1 MVTWGAVKGAP
12 DRGRSSRPLTAPHV
26 TYNRAGNEA
35 QRSSVGLRSL
45 VDSVFSSYWHAF
57 RDASELSASIIP
69 VRSQKY
75 IDRRFVPLRFS
86 KSCLQPPLLPGFY
99 PHSQGAT
106 WGPVHVGVRS
116 QTWPRHNRDG
126 ARLVW
131 VLPSDW
137 RSLGIWPFPA
147 VTRTRRVD
155 VVAAN
160 LSDNESASASSTYLL
175 FTGFCLFAIAS
186 VKFYGTWLGPA
197 YAAVACAVLISVP
210 V

>member
-1 MVTWGAVKGAP
+1 MLVLFRAVST
-12 DRGRSSRPLTAPHV
+12 RQSLHH
-26 TYNRAGNEA
+26 RAGNEA

-57 RDASELSASIIP
+57 RNASELSASIIP

-106 WGPVHVGVRS
+106 WGSVHVGVRS
-116 QTWPRHNRDG
+116 QTWPRHNH
-126 ARLVW
+126 ARGQAGW

-137 RSLGIWPFPA
+137 RSPGIWPLPA

-155 VVAAN
+155 VVAATP
-160 LSDNESASASSTYLL
+160 SDNESASASSKDLL
-175 FTGFCLFAIAS
+175 FTGFLSFRLFAIAS
-186 VKFYGTWLGPA
+186 VNYCGTLLGPA
-197 YAAVACAVLISVP
+197 YAAVACAVLVSAP

>member
-1 MVTWGAVKGAP
+1 VVTWG
-12 DRGRSSRPLTAPHV
+12 
-26 TYNRAGNEA
+26 AGNEA

-57 RDASELSASIIP
+57 RNAFELSASIIP

-99 PHSQGAT
+99 PHSQGAS

-116 QTWPRHNRDG
+116 QTRPHHNRDG
-126 ARLVW
+126 AWLVGCCHLFSDLQGSGDSPQSPEQGEW
-131 VLPSDW
+131 MSLLPTFPITN
-137 RSLGIWPFPA
+137 RPPRHQGIFCSL
-147 VTRTRRVD
+147 D
-155 VVAAN
+155 
-160 LSDNESASASSTYLL
+160 S
-175 FTGFCLFAIAS
+175 CLFAIAS
-186 VKFYGTWLGPA
+186 VNYGGTLLGPA
-197 YAAVACAVLISVP
+197 YAAVACAVLVSTP